1 VPNLLALRGI
11 RAGLVFGVF
20 SHVYTA

>member
-20 SHVYTA
+20 SHVSTA